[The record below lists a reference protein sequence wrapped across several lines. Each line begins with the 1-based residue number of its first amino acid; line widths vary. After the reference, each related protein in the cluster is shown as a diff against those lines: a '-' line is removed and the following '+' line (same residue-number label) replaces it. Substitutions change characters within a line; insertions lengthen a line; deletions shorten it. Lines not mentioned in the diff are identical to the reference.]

1 MHSALLTLHLIH
13 SSLAQSVEHLTVNQ
27 GVVGSSPTGGAK
39 TKSPRQSPRVFCF
52 AFFPAAPERSTLRA
66 EGAEGGRI
74 SLEIL
79 PTRAARLEVC
89 RMVRYPK
96 TCKHVRGSHIG
107 ATILHHITKVLDFQG
122 LFVFLGVKNNPISP
136 LHPFSDLMDLNL
148 LLYEDALKK

>member
-1 MHSALLTLHLIH
+1 MCSPTHGGFGQEIPTVVTLTT
-13 SSLAQSVEHLTVNQ
+13 SSGRWFESSRGSQRKPRQKAWFFSLAPPPV
-27 GVVGSSPTGGAK
+27 
-39 TKSPRQSPRVFCF
+39 
-52 AFFPAAPERSTLRA
+52 PERSTLRA